1 VLPPT
6 DMNHPA
12 SQLRDAMKGFGTNEK
27 LLIQIL
33 SQIPDPQ
40 HMEKL
45 RRTYDDRFRRSLLKD
60 LEKETS
66 GWFEAGLLALAR
78 GPLQQDAYLVDKA
91 VRGLGTKESLLDD
104 VCLGRSNA
112 DLNAIKACYQQMF
125 GRDMVKEIRD
135 DLSMKTESLYVHVL
149 SARRREESVPCIPQE
164 IDKEVDKIQHAV
176 NGPGGT
182 IQDDVCQVLAF
193 NSDGQLRAIN
203 ARYQEKYR
211 KPLEE
216 VLRTKFTGHMQSAL
230 LLMLARAVDCVKA
243 DADGLEQSM
252 KGMGTKD
259 ELLVNR
265 LVRCHW
271 NREHLRQV
279 NVAYRRF
286 YNKALIDRVRGETS
300 GDYRNLMMAIC
311 Q

>member
-1 VLPPT
+1 
-6 DMNHPA
+6 
-12 SQLRDAMKGFGTNEK
+12 
-27 LLIQIL
+27 
-33 SQIPDPQ
+33 
-40 HMEKL
+40 
-45 RRTYDDRFRRSLLKD
+45 
-60 LEKETS
+60 
-66 GWFEAGLLALAR
+66 
-78 GPLQQDAYLVDKA
+78 
-91 VRGLGTKESLLDD
+91 
-104 VCLGRSNA
+104 LGRSNA

-135 DLSMKTESLYVHVL
+135 DLSMKTASLYLHVL
-149 SARRREESVPCIPQE
+149 SATRQEESAPCVPRD
-164 IDKEVDKIQHAV
+164 IDESVDRIQRATD
-176 NGPGGT
+176 GPGFSGK
-182 IQDDVCQVLAF
+182 QDEVYRVIASA
-193 NSDGQLRAIN
+193 SDGQLRAIN

-211 KPLEE
+211 KPLQE
-216 VLRTKFTGHMQSAL
+216 VLRDKFNGHMQEAL
-230 LLMLARAVDCVKA
+230 LLMLARAVDRVKA

-286 YNKALIDRVRGETS
+286 YNKALIDRVKGETS